1 MKWQLVLKIFYVQKM
16 KIQFLGIIL
25 REISF
30 NQTYANANHDN
41 RNMEAIL
48 MVLIFL
54 IRETF
59 FICQSWQC
67 RDLDT
72 LIVETRVFLVH
83 RLQWK
88 LMRCMQLKKCNKLD
102 NFVYV
107 LKQ

>member
-1 MKWQLVLKIFYVQKM
+1 MKQLEMHF
-16 KIQFLGIIL
+16 FGIISSD
-25 REISF
+25 ISF

-59 FICQSWQC
+59 LFAS
-67 RDLDT
+67 LGNVVTVET
-72 LIVETRVFLVH
+72 LIVETRGFLVH

-88 LMRCMQLKKCNKLD
+88 LMRCMQLKTITI
-102 NFVYV
+102 
-107 LKQ
+107 